1 MSQNNNNE
9 ISGAAIVFAFVGAMV
24 MMLIVFVY
32 LLFAFI
38 ALVATILCLFAWNS
52 PLHLGS
58 TIITPEEARRFVYGG
73 LIGAG
78 LLPAFCVFAAI
89 MFDIR
94 IEDAWVPHILVAG
107 YTLGS
112 VGWQYLEAQANE
124 AQGQQTIIPP
134 NQQIAPPPQQPEPP
148 RVPFRFA
155 SWDDED
161 GR

>member
-9 ISGAAIVFAFVGAMV
+9 ISSAAIVFAFVGAMA
-24 MMLIVFVY
+24 MMLIAFIY

-38 ALVATILCLFAWNS
+38 ALVATVLCLFAWNS

-78 LLPAFCVFAAI
+78 LLPAFCVFGAI

-112 VGWQYLEAQANE
+112 VGWQYLEAQANK
-124 AQGQQTIIPP
+124 AQGEQTIIPP
-134 NQQIAPPPQQPEPP
+134 DQQIVPPHSYQPPAQ
-148 RVPFRFA
+148 PFRFA
-155 SWDDED
+155 TWDDED